1 MSHDRN
7 KSIFIEKMALK
18 GEDEIRLITVLLQ
31 GFL

>member
-7 KSIFIEKMALK
+7 KSILIEKMALK
-18 GEDEIRLITVLLQ
+18 WEDEIRLITVLLQ